1 MRPIWIHRGPPNRTF
16 DGLGCLV
23 GSDGAS
29 WAIPA
34 KADGGAAARQ
44 AETGIDCVT
53 GVGRPP
59 PTPSV
64 CTSRA
69 HLLHTFFFPAA
80 RGAPHCGRS

>member
-34 KADGGAAARQ
+34 KADDGAY
-44 AETGIDCVT
+44 
-53 GVGRPP
+53 
-59 PTPSV
+59 
-64 CTSRA
+64 
-69 HLLHTFFFPAA
+69 PAA
-80 RGAPHCGRS
+80 PWVLQGPGLPRVSAGGGCSCQAAELDN

>member
-34 KADGGAAARQ
+34 KADDGERALSLRNGHCFASLASGGLVERA
-44 AETGIDCVT
+44 GP
-53 GVGRPP
+53 VGLTASGYLIGLCYFHESEWRE
-59 PTPSV
+59 
-64 CTSRA
+64 
-69 HLLHTFFFPAA
+69 LQ
-80 RGAPHCGRS
+80 